1 MAERSGAEDP
11 SPPDDVPLAEG
22 SSDFLYEG
30 VMVVYFSR
38 PHVVELLKI
47 LPADL
52 PLAIVDNSKGRDQV
66 EELFS
71 GRPNCRYQYGAGE
84 GFAKAANLAARAS
97 TYDYLVFINPDSR
110 PSVDVLNA
118 LVDDLVNDPGLVAT
132 AAATTEPGGRIEFGS
147 GGWEPT
153 VRRAITHMLG
163 LHKIFPKAGL
173 WARPTPSKP
182 INLDWL
188 NGACLAVRKSAFL
201 ELGGFDERYFV
212 YNEDMSFGRR
222 VRLSGRRQ
230 RLRTDLLVPHAGGSS
245 GGDKNAMMRMRG
257 AAMVDYL
264 RHHNP
269 ATQAAVMRLALVLG
283 STLRLAVFSVWRFHH
298 SGRSGQERAYL
309 AGLLWGRGD
318 AFNT

>member
-1 MAERSGAEDP
+1 MAERPGAEHP
-11 SPPDDVPLAEG
+11 SPSDGTSPGKG

-38 PHVVELLKI
+38 PHVVELLKL
-47 LPADL
+47 LPEEL

-66 EELFS
+66 EELVA

-84 GFAKAANLAARAS
+84 GFAKAANLAARES
-97 TYDYLVFINPDSR
+97 TYEYLVFINPDSR
-110 PSVDVLNA
+110 PSVEVLNA
-118 LVDDLVNDPGLVAT
+118 LVGDLVADPGLVAT

-153 VRRAITHMLG
+153 VRRALTHMLG
-163 LHKIFPKAGL
+163 LHKIFPQAGL
-173 WARPTPSKP
+173 WARPVPYKP
-182 INLDWL
+182 IKLDWL
-188 NGACLAVRKSAFL
+188 NGACLAVRKSVFL

-222 VRLSGRRQ
+222 VRTSGLRQ
-230 RLRTDLLVPHAGGSS
+230 RLRTDLLVPHASGGS
-245 GGDKNAMMRMRG
+245 GADKNAMMRLRG

-269 ATQAAVMRLALVLG
+269 ERQAAIMRTALVVG
-283 STLRLAVFSVWRFHH
+283 SAIRLAVFSVWRFHH
-298 SGRSGQERAYL
+298 ATRPGQERAYL

-318 AFNT
+318 AINA